1 MMVRHLTEKDNFD
14 DLLKKDLLLVDFYAD
29 WCGPCQRLAPILE
42 EIDFIDVLKVNT
54 DEFPLIASRFGI
66 MSIPTLIFFKSGQE
80 VQKLIGLHS
89 KEDIQEIYNSLK

>member
-1 MMVRHLTEKDNFD
+1 MVRHLTEKDNFD

>member
-1 MMVRHLTEKDNFD
+1 MVRHLTEKDNFD

-66 MSIPTLIFFKSGQE
+66 MSIPTLIFFKNGQE